1 MAQLKASIGLRSTR
15 ATARQRD
22 VSESGPSIVSEPW
35 FLRKTHLTLGL
46 RKKRCMSALAC
57 NYIYRRSKVLSQAR
71 EMKI

>member
-35 FLRKTHLTLGL
+35 FLRKTHLTLGPTD
-46 RKKRCMSALAC
+46 KPCMHALAC
-57 NYIYRRSKVLSQAR
+57 TYIYRRLKILSQAR
-71 EMKI
+71 ID